1 MKPYDGEGLMVMMN
15 QMTMRYEY
23 IVVVLI
29 LMDDEDRILQRN
41 HSMIC
46 VL

>member
-23 IVVVLI
+23 IVVVLV
-29 LMDDEDRILQRN
+29 LMDDEDRMLQ
-41 HSMIC
+41 
-46 VL
+46 

>member
-15 QMTMRYEY
+15 QMTMGYEY

-29 LMDDEDRILQRN
+29 FDG
-41 HSMIC
+41 
-46 VL
+46 